1 MEKKFYLVLL
11 LGISFLTLVNCA
23 EPELDTIKNGEHGVL
38 FGVKQTKV
46 SKVDA
51 ATVAKNPRMTQLMHK
66 LQQKTIYKTMGN
78 QRTLTDATAF
88 KLQLTDIVMIED
100 QGYVSYTFGV
110 LREQENDLLENI
122 IINVYPDG
130 VLKTYFVE
138 YDVTALEREMI
149 KNNIEVNLD
158 GKTES
163 FLIDDFEEVF
173 SNPDALYLRIPR
185 DFTLCPVVTTVTT
198 SDTCGHAQQHNWT
211 NYNECLYYTGS
222 ESFGINPGTW
232 IPVIVTTYSITYVP
246 CGGGGTD
253 GGGQT
258 GGIPVVGSPTD
269 GSGNYAGG
277 GGGTNGSTPTNP
289 TNPTN
294 PTDPVNGMPD
304 DFSFDDGAIGDI
316 KTVPVV
322 PQPITKDQNKK
333 NCDKLSE
340 MIQNVAIK
348 NSLNTLKGKVV
359 ENGPKKEFGFNYSL
373 DTSAPIVECN
383 LANGNDLTVEMKY
396 GGLIYGFSHTHPFET
411 TQALGSENK
420 VMPMFSLS
428 DIFGF
433 GLLIAYHSNHSAD
446 PSIFFMSLTV
456 KNGNSSDT
464 FVLKIDNKQEFIA
477 WANSYNQL
485 SSQVKDRKGGLLNG
499 EYEKVMKEGG
509 GYSNY
514 LKALFLFMKEQNMKG
529 LSVYKAND
537 TNFTGWRKIE
547 LNTNGDSVV
556 EKDCL

>member
-1 MEKKFYLVLL
+1 MKKKFYLVLL
-11 LGISFLTLVNCA
+11 LGISFLMLVNCA
-23 EPELDTIKNGEHGVL
+23 EPELETIKNAEDGVS
-38 FGVKQTKV
+38 FGVRPTKV
-46 SKVDA
+46 SRIDA
-51 ATVAKNPRMTQLMHK
+51 ATVAQNPRMTQLMHK
-66 LQQKTIYKTMGN
+66 LQRKTIYKTVAN
-78 QRTLTDATAF
+78 QRTMTDSTAF

-110 LREQENDLLENI
+110 LREQENDLLENV
-122 IINVYPDG
+122 IINVYPGG
-130 VLKTYFVE
+130 VIKTYFVE
-138 YDVTALEREMI
+138 YDITASEREMI

-173 SNPDALYLRIPR
+173 SNPDALYLRIPI
-185 DFTLCPVVTTVTT
+185 DFRLCPAVTTAMT
-198 SDTCGHAQQHNWT
+198 SDLCTENNHD
-211 NYNECLYYTGS
+211 YTQTS
-222 ESFGINPGTW
+222 ICKYFKAGTW
-232 IPVIVTTYSITYVP
+232 IPTITTTYTISYVP
-246 CGGGGTD
+246 CEGGGSV

-277 GGGTNGSTPTNP
+277 GGGTNGSTPNNP
-289 TNPTN
+289 SDPTN
-294 PTDPVNGMPD
+294 PTDPDNGMPD
-304 DFSFDDGAIGDI
+304 DFSFDDGADGSI

-359 ENGPKKEFGFNYSL
+359 ESGPKREFGFNYSL
-373 DTSAPIVECN
+373 DASVPIVECD

-411 TQALGSENK
+411 SQAFDGENK

-433 GLLIAYHSNHSAD
+433 GLLIAYHSNHNAD

-464 FVLKIDNKQEFIA
+464 FVLKIDNKQEFVA

-485 SSQVKDRKGGLLNG
+485 SSQVKERKGGLLNG
-499 EYEKVMKEGG
+499 EYDKVMKEGG
-509 GYSNY
+509 GYSSY

-547 LNTNGDSVV
+547 LNNNGDSVI